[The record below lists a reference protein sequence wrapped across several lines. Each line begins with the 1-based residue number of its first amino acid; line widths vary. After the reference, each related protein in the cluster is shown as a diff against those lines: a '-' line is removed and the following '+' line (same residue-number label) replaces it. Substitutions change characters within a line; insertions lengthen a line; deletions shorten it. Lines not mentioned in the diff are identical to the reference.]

1 MDEAADEQDPSADG
15 EKYTTM
21 TDQADQL
28 GPPERLIQL
37 EKFVSQRDT
46 ERWCKALSPLYP
58 GADYWLC
65 HEARVMQGF
74 QRDPRF
80 AARFIAVD
88 LDRRVIVSEAPGF
101 PLTHWLSTR
110 MGELEHPFQR
120 SSDLV
125 RLILASLR
133 AIAHLSKNGLV
144 HGGLRPDVM
153 VLRQSDSGAIDFD
166 SFTLID
172 FSVAKSA
179 QHRIEKPLF
188 IDLAS
193 PDAAYLSPAMR
204 EAVERDWQTYAK
216 VCGEPGKSTWYE
228 LSDSAKRQ
236 YDTVLMPDLTIN
248 TIDWRVDLYA
258 LSHWFRQI
266 SLHRIDYF
274 RDTHQEA
281 LPALIKKMQKSVLQG
296 GYTSLEACI
305 KAFEGLEIDSRSSPV
320 PEPRL
325 NAGVATMQ
333 PTPVIHTP
341 APVAV
346 DGAVPP
352 TTLQHDDTF
361 SPAAHMPGKTAAGGT
376 RKAGGSH
383 NHMLGIGVGLV
394 VVGALAFG
402 IMKSRTSTDASAAPP
417 ANATPPVE
425 TPAAVPAPASAP
437 TAPPP
442 EPVAAT
448 PAAPPKVEVAAAPA
462 PVVDATSLDKTPLA
476 EVKAAAE
483 KGDAAAQTQLGLRY
497 RKGLGVPVDNE
508 KAVEWYR
515 RAADQ
520 QYAEGQAYLGFMYMT
535 GKGVKKSDA
544 DAVKWTRLAA
554 EQGNS
559 TAAFN
564 LGMLYLAGRTGQI
577 DKVSAYRWL
586 KKASEK
592 DDGAKLKLAELKKKM
607 TAADIA
613 KAENS

>member
-1 MDEAADEQDPSADG
+1 
-15 EKYTTM
+15 M

-65 HEARVMQGF
+65 HESRVMQGF
-74 QRDPRF
+74 QRDARY
-80 AARFIAVD
+80 AARFVAVD

-101 PLTHWLSTR
+101 PVTHWLSTPT
-110 MGELEHPFQR
+110 GELEHPFQR

-133 AIAHLSKNGLV
+133 AIAHLSRNGLV

-153 VLRQSDSGAIDFD
+153 VLRQSDNGAIDFD

-172 FSVAKSA
+172 FAVAKSA

-228 LSDSAKRQ
+228 LSESAKRQ
-236 YDTVLMPDLTIN
+236 YDSVLMPDLTIN

-305 KAFEGLEIDSRSSPV
+305 KAFESLEIDSRPSPV

-333 PTPVIHTP
+333 PTPVIHAP
-341 APVAV
+341 AAADAEGAPPV
-346 DGAVPP
+346 
-352 TTLQHDDTF
+352 LQHDDTF
-361 SPAAHMPGKTAAGGT
+361 SPAASMPGKAAAGGAS
-376 RKAGGSH
+376 KAGGERSH
-383 NHMLGIGVGLV
+383 TLGIGIGLI
-394 VVGALAFG
+394 VVGAIAFG
-402 IMKSRTSTDASAAPP
+402 VMKSRTASEPSAQPTPITSSATEPAMPAKPP
-417 ANATPPVE
+417 A
-425 TPAAVPAPASAP
+425 AAS
-437 TAPPP
+437 TP
-442 EPVAAT
+442 EPA
-448 PAAPPKVEVAAAPA
+448 AAAPA
-462 PVVDATSLDKTPLA
+462 VSAVKQEATPPAPAVDAASLDKIPLA
-476 EVKAAAE
+476 EVKSAAE

-497 RKGLGVPVDNE
+497 RKGVGLPANNE

-520 QYAEGQAYLGFMYMT
+520 QYAEAEAYLGFMYMT

-564 LGMLYLAGRTGQI
+564 LGMMYLAGRTGQVDRI
-577 DKVSAYRWL
+577 EAYRWL

-592 DDGAKLKLAELKKKM
+592 DDGAKIKLAELKKKM
-607 TAADIA
+607 TAADIT
-613 KAENS
+613 KAESS